1 MSLLNRSI
9 VFLSSK
15 ACANR
20 YTNVAGFARLNRWSS
35 SVVMAMQKNV
45 SSSSNFGV
53 FMSNNNKREFSS
65 NQHQRFLPPPTTPQ
79 EEKPSDNPK
88 QGNTTI
94 KALVVILAGAASI
107 LVASSM
113 LADDVKAEEQATAEI
128 GNPQST
134 VREEESKNRYEIE
147 DGINI
152 LREILKG
159 KDKSQFSITLYQY
172 QVCPFCCKVRA
183 FLDYNEIPYKI
194 VEVNPLFKSE
204 IKFSKDYKKVPI
216 VVVEGLLNNQLND
229 SSRIITHLNDV
240 IDTSGK
246 MNTTDVVKWRKWVDD
261 TFVHTLAP
269 NIYRSNEEAVEAF
282 EYISEQNGFGWWQ
295 KQAVLYGGSF
305 TMYAVA
311 KRLKK
316 KYGIDNEREAIYACG
331 RKWANEALD
340 PSKGPF
346 HGGNEPDLA
355 DLAVYG
361 ILSSIEGLRT
371 FNDLSKEVPQIG
383 VWYHT
388 MKNVVNYH
396 KQNKQNKVN

>member
-1 MSLLNRSI
+1 MSILKRS
-9 VFLSSK
+9 LCSWSSK
-15 ACANR
+15 ALNVANR
-20 YTNVAGFARLNRWSS
+20 SVTGTHRNLTS
-35 SVVMAMQKNV
+35 SVMMAMNQ
-45 SSSSNFGV
+45 SSLNFGV
-53 FMSNNNKREFSS
+53 FTTYNNHRREFSI
-65 NQHQRFLPPPTTPQ
+65 NHHQRLLPPTTPQ
-79 EEKPSDNPK
+79 EDKSSDKSK
-88 QGNTTI
+88 QGNTKI

-134 VREEESKNRYEIE
+134 VRDEESKNRYEIE

-159 KDKSQFSITLYQY
+159 KDKSQYSITLYQY

-240 IDTSGK
+240 VDTSGK
-246 MNTTDVVKWRKWVDD
+246 MNTADVVKWRKWVDD

-331 RKWANEALD
+331 KKWVNEALD
-340 PSKGPF
+340 SSKGPF

-388 MKNVVNYH
+388 MKNVVNSH
-396 KQNKQNKVN
+396 KQNKQNKAN